1 MGRSMP
7 PLHTSQTQIHKYRL
21 ALLPAVLTVSVA
33 ELSTALLQGGVDFL
47 EFVIRHD
54 LGPLWHHRL
63 QAGNALGTLPA
74 GYVDALHR
82 ARMAAVAGYLPQR
95 AALDQLDKLFA
106 GKGIPYVVIKGVY
119 VRECV
124 YPDPTLRPATDIDVL
139 VLPQDRL
146 AAAKLLIDSGY
157 AVHVTPDNVSHE
169 ATFTRGLVD
178 IDLHWHI
185 LRPGHTRTDTTT
197 GFIARRQQTHGV
209 WGLSDS
215 DTLFMMLT
223 HPAFSKYVCSPNM
236 GLGRVAD
243 FLLWLQQ
250 GKAEWS
256 TALQLLQ
263 TEGLKT
269 AAWTMLTW
277 LRLLAPPGLTGMLDE
292 WLGII
297 QPSRLRRA
305 YMRAWVTHDL
315 PTRFLQRPHW
325 IQLGFILWMHDR
337 PGDVLRAL
345 HQLGQARLNR
355 LRDARLLLGSDY
367 QWGQLGP

>member
-139 VLPQDRL
+139 VLAQDRL

-169 ATFTRGLVD
+169 ATFKRGLVD
-178 IDLHWHI
+178 IDLH
-185 LRPGHTRTDTTT
+185 
-197 GFIARRQQTHGV
+197 
-209 WGLSDS
+209 
-215 DTLFMMLT
+215 
-223 HPAFSKYVCSPNM
+223 
-236 GLGRVAD
+236 
-243 FLLWLQQ
+243 
-250 GKAEWS
+250 
-256 TALQLLQ
+256 
-263 TEGLKT
+263 
-269 AAWTMLTW
+269 
-277 LRLLAPPGLTGMLDE
+277 
-292 WLGII
+292 
-297 QPSRLRRA
+297 
-305 YMRAWVTHDL
+305 
-315 PTRFLQRPHW
+315 
-325 IQLGFILWMHDR
+325 
-337 PGDVLRAL
+337 
-345 HQLGQARLNR
+345 
-355 LRDARLLLGSDY
+355 
-367 QWGQLGP
+367 